1 MHYCNTLI
9 STLLPLLIIF
19 SDPIASDSSSASS
32 SSEEIPKWE
41 NPFDDLISSTSDNL
55 FKRWEDTQV
64 SIYLE
69 PYSKGW
75 FPKFQNQSNC
85 DLSIGSA
92 KYQIQ
97 ILKPKIFFVVQMK
110 IEIYT
115 LNRKDKKT
123 EGEKKFSFLKCIP
136 KSNVIKIFFSALV
149 FSIHIWYLAY
159 PTDRS

>member
-1 MHYCNTLI
+1 MDYCNTLI
-9 STLLPLLIIF
+9 STLLPVLIIF

-41 NPFDDLISSTSDNL
+41 NPFDDLISSSSDNL

-75 FPKFQNQSNC
+75 FPKFQNQSIS
-85 DLSIGSA
+85 DLSVGSV

-97 ILKPKIFFVVQMK
+97 ILNTQTQNIFCCVNENWIIHF
-110 IEIYT
+110 EY
-115 LNRKDKKT
+115 N
-123 EGEKKFSFLKCIP
+123 FLSLCLFLSSCLIAVKGI
-136 KSNVIKIFFSALV
+136 
-149 FSIHIWYLAY
+149 
-159 PTDRS
+159 

>member
-1 MHYCNTLI
+1 MDG
-9 STLLPLLIIF
+9 P
-19 SDPIASDSSSASS
+19 SSSASS

-75 FPKFQNQSNC
+75 FPKFQNQSIC
-85 DLSIGSA
+85 DLSVGSA

-97 ILKPKIFFVVQMK
+97 ILNTQTQNIFCCVNENW
-110 IEIYT
+110 ITYT
-115 LNRKDKKT
+115 LW
-123 EGEKKFSFLKCIP
+123 I
-136 KSNVIKIFFSALV
+136 
-149 FSIHIWYLAY
+149 
-159 PTDRS
+159 

>member
-9 STLLPLLIIF
+9 STLLPVLIIF

-69 PYSKGW
+69 PYSKG
-75 FPKFQNQSNC
+75 
-85 DLSIGSA
+85 
-92 KYQIQ
+92 
-97 ILKPKIFFVVQMK
+97 
-110 IEIYT
+110 
-115 LNRKDKKT
+115 
-123 EGEKKFSFLKCIP
+123 
-136 KSNVIKIFFSALV
+136 
-149 FSIHIWYLAY
+149 
-159 PTDRS
+159 